1 MESTAAVRTI
11 HFTCIGRGHGAPCLP
26 ATREFWEMM
35 RREPWL
41 KQMCERIEKGDDEL
55 KHRLPVWTPSCAE
68 FKNNHRA
75 AADALK
81 PLNRLM
87 MDFDEK
93 GHTEEICEKLKDAA
107 QPDIRGMW
115 ILLIEE
121 SARRGTHVLVE
132 LPAGMDAETAQQ
144 IMKEVTGYEPDRQVK
159 GVDRCI
165 YMVPEDHTK
174 FVSERLFRPPLT
186 PPVGGGLIANAGPER
201 SGAFLGQ
208 ADSSGAF
215 VMRQQD
221 NNGICNAV
229 GIANPHITSSRITNS
244 AEQVAGAA
252 AEQGTPQCHLER
264 SREISP
270 CASLSRDDRENGRG
284 VLPLSRGSQRGSEQA
299 FESAADQTT
308 PNPSYSGGECNVPTS
323 FEGIPYSTIIAE
335 YWRKTGGEPP
345 IGKRNTRLHQLA
357 ANLRAI
363 CDNNEEWLLEVM
375 PRFELKEQE
384 MRSIIHSAC
393 KEPTKGSKIID
404 TIVDFLGGR
413 GGAEVRRCEDTSE
426 DESNLAP
433 TYLRTHVLPKLP
445 IGLKESLVGVPA
457 SMHMPVL
464 CGVMPICGAYA
475 DQVEVEYCDG
485 NMQRLGLMAIIRG
498 EQASNKSVVK
508 NAIDVWKRQFDEED
522 ALARKR
528 EEEWKERKK
537 GRKAN
542 EKAPDDPH
550 VLIRQVP
557 VTVSCSTLLKRF
569 KNSGGHTLFS
579 FGEELDTLRKTNGA
593 GSWSSK
599 YDIYRL
605 AFDRGEWGQDYNS
618 DAAESGVVNV
628 AYNWTMLGTNG
639 ALRKCFKSDNIENG
653 LSSRV
658 MLAEMPDSSFSKM
671 PKFKKRSAE
680 DEARIQEAVSRLRS
694 YTGVIDVPRLRKA
707 IEQWVEEKRVE
718 AAKDIDHVK
727 DTYRKRAA
735 VIGFRCGV
743 IFHLLETSPIP
754 SCRRGNDTPATP
766 HPIES
771 CRRGNAT
778 PATPPPIES
787 CRRGNATPA
796 TPPPTGGDRGGL
808 KKESKACI
816 DFALLMAEYCLQ
828 QQIKAFGE
836 ALESQFMDARDECVR
851 YGCNHSIFDQL
862 APTFTMDDLRALK
875 RGFCS
880 EAGLRKII
888 SRWYRDQW
896 IEKTDKTH
904 WKKLSAEK

>member
-1 MESTAAVRTI
+1 MESATVRTI

-26 ATREFWEMM
+26 ATREYWEMM

-55 KHRLPVWTPSCAE
+55 KHRLPVWTPHCAE
-68 FKNNHRA
+68 FRDNHRS
-75 AADALK
+75 AADALR

-87 MDFDEK
+87 LDFDEK

-107 QPDIRGMW
+107 SPDIRGMW
-115 ILLIEE
+115 ILLVEE

-144 IMKEVTGYEPDRQVK
+144 IMKEVTGFEPDRQVK

-165 YMVPEDHTK
+165 YMVPEDHTRY
-174 FVSERLFRPPLT
+174 VSERLFN
-186 PPVGGGLIANAGPER
+186 ISN
-201 SGAFLGQ
+201 
-208 ADSSGAF
+208 SSGAF
-215 VMRQQD
+215 AMRQQD

-244 AEQVAGAA
+244 AEQ
-252 AEQGTPQCHLER
+252 
-264 SREISP
+264 
-270 CASLSRDDRENGRG
+270 
-284 VLPLSRGSQRGSEQA
+284 
-299 FESAADQTT
+299 
-308 PNPSYSGGECNVPTS
+308 GEAQFPTE
-323 FEGIPYSTIIAE
+323 FEGVPYSAIIDE
-335 YWRKTGGEPP
+335 FWRRTGGEPP
-345 IGKRNTRLHQLA
+345 IGKRNMRLHQLA

-363 CDNNEEWLLEVM
+363 CDNNEEWLLQVM
-375 PRFELKEQE
+375 PRFELSSQE
-384 MRSIIHSAC
+384 MKSIIHSAC
-393 KEPTKGSKIID
+393 KEPTKGSKLMDQIIEYLSPNLGDDRGLNEFNCGD
-404 TIVDFLGGR
+404 TDASSAPQPPNLGG
-413 GGAEVRRCEDTSE
+413 
-426 DESNLAP
+426 L
-433 TYLRTHVLPKLP
+433 YKHLP

-508 NAIDVWKRQFDEED
+508 NAIDIWKRQFDEED

-743 IFHLLETSPIP
+743 IFHLLDQT
-754 SCRRGNDTPATP
+754 TPKSSGAAE
-766 HPIES
+766 HK
-771 CRRGNAT
+771 R
-778 PATPPPIES
+778 
-787 CRRGNATPA
+787 
-796 TPPPTGGDRGGL
+796 GL

-816 DFALLMAEYCLQ
+816 DFALLMAEYCMQ

-862 APTFTMDDLRALK
+862 APSFTMDDLRALK

-904 WKKLSAEK
+904 WKKIGTTL